1 MNQIAN
7 RQQTAPQQRDL
18 REELTSMADQFARAL
33 DGQVNPDRFLRVVL
47 TAVFSDPD
55 LLKADRKSLFEAA
68 MRAAQDQ
75 LLPDKREGAFVVFKT
90 KMKIDGQDRWIDAVQ
105 WMPMIGGIVKKIHQ
119 SGDIKFLTARVVY
132 GGDTYR
138 TWIDDEGEHVQY
150 EPADEPDFDAVRQ
163 VFAMAKAKDGSV
175 YVEPLSTR
183 DIEKIRS
190 ASRSSNGGP
199 WSKWWEEMAKKSAI
213 RRLSKRLNLSPE
225 VHDILQRD
233 NAFYDLAQVQDQ
245 RPTGVARLTAA
256 RQAQNTKPEQV
267 EGFSL
272 QHVNNATA
280 QATGHQP
287 LQGYD
292 DSTPARDLKP
302 VEDSPLQ
309 VEADDPAVDDNTP
322 VQDSAADPLTAFKA
336 ELAKAKT
343 IEAVDQVRANYAA
356 GLNQL
361 RPEDKKQAR
370 LAISQRKEQIEAAA

>member
-7 RQQTAPQQRDL
+7 RQQDATPQAAL
-18 REELTSMADQFARAL
+18 RAEFNSMADQFALAL
-33 DGQVNPDRFLRVVL
+33 DGQVNADRFVRVVL

-75 LLPDKREGAFVVFKT
+75 LLPDKREGAFVVYKT
-90 KMKIDGQDRWIDAVQ
+90 KVKVNGEDRWINAVQ

-119 SGDIKFLTARVVY
+119 SGDVAFLTARVVY

-150 EPADEPDFDAVRQ
+150 EPAENPDFDTVRQ
-163 VFAMAKAKDGSV
+163 VFAMAKTKDGTV
-175 YVEPLSTR
+175 YVEPLTTR

-190 ASRSSNGGP
+190 VSKSKDGGP
-199 WSKWWEEMAKKSAI
+199 WSKWWEEMAKKSAV

-233 NAFYDLAQVQDQ
+233 NAFYDLSQVPNA
-245 RPTGVARLTAA
+245 RPSGVDRLSAA
-256 RQAQNTKPEQV
+256 RQAQIGRPENA

-272 QHVNNATA
+272 DHVNATTA
-280 QATGHQP
+280 QATAQHMQADQGDNARMLDLSPTDNGP
-287 LQGYD
+287 LPQE
-292 DSTPARDLKP
+292 SESPAP
-302 VEDSPLQ
+302 AE
-309 VEADDPAVDDNTP
+309 EAPAE
-322 VQDSAADPLTAFKA
+322 QSATDPLASFKA
-336 ELAKAKT
+336 ELSKAQT
-343 IEAVDQVRANYAA
+343 LEAVDAVRADFAA

-370 LAISQRKEQIEAAA
+370 LAISERKEQIEAGK